1 MTINLQFFTDL
12 AYAALAVLVAVLAI
26 YLALRLLGKFAKYL
40 ITIVLIGLV
49 LWFLFSN
56 HSILQHVMAFLDGAK
71 DKLGELAG
79 IKLPMLP

>member
-1 MTINLQFFTDL
+1 MSINLQFLTDL

-49 LWFLFSN
+49 LWFLFSDR
-56 HSILQHVMAFLDGAK
+56 SILQYVMGLLDGAK